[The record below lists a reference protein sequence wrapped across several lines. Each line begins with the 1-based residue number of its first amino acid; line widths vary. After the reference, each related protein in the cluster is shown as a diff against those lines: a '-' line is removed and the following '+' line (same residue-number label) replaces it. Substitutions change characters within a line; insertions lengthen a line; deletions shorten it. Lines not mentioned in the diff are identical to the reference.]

1 MSERDGGNVAGGVSY
16 CHEQSK
22 QFADYILALPRQ
34 NGCPMRN
41 AFDPAAIPS
50 LLPRIILRERQAGG
64 AYRYRLAGTEL
75 QTYFGQELTG
85 KSLDS
90 WVGEQAVGPLQT
102 AFDRMVEHPCG
113 QVNVINLS
121 YGSDLPTLL
130 ECVTFPFAGPTPAQ
144 LITHV
149 AVLNSPLDLQQV
161 QTAQAGPMNRL
172 EGIDLGAGVADFS
185 DITW

>member
-1 MSERDGGNVAGGVSY
+1 MVEEQRRAEDATAKIRASERD
-16 CHEQSK
+16 QQQRDISK
-22 QFADYILALPRQ
+22 RVNEKKARGKKPLKHLSQMSR
-34 NGCPMRN
+34 
-41 AFDPAAIPS
+41 
-50 LLPRIILRERQAGG
+50 RERQADGT
-64 AYRYRLAGTEL
+64 YRYRLAGTEL